1 MGMWWMA
8 FRLAL
13 RSLTRNKL
21 RAGLTVLGILIG
33 VAAVVAMTALGDG
46 ASASIQ
52 NQMGALGV
60 NLLWVFPGSNTSSG
74 VRGEV
79 GSRPTLSEDD
89 ADAIARELFTVQAVA
104 PVITASAQVVLGAR
118 NYATRVTGSTPDYL
132 RVRAWAL
139 SRGSPFTEADLRLAA
154 RTCMIGETVRKALF
168 DQGDPIGQ
176 TIRIGRMPC
185 TVVALLAP
193 KGQGSFGQD
202 YDDTIVM
209 PITAVRARLRHTP
222 GREVDQIMVSVR
234 EQDLMARAQ
243 EQLTAL
249 LRQRHRVAEGDENDF
264 MVRNLQDLM
273 ATLERTRSTLS
284 TLLLAIA
291 CIALLVGGIGVMNI
305 MLVSVSER
313 TREIGIRLAIGA
325 RSADILAQFLV
336 EAVTLSTIGGVA
348 GLALGVG
355 AGTLLGRAME
365 WSVRFSPTA
374 AVIAF
379 ATSGGIGVV
388 FGFFPARRAAQL
400 DPITALR
407 HE

>member
-1 MGMWWMA
+1 
-8 FRLAL
+8 
-13 RSLTRNKL
+13 
-21 RAGLTVLGILIG
+21 
-33 VAAVVAMTALGDG
+33 
-46 ASASIQ
+46 
-52 NQMGALGV
+52 
-60 NLLWVFPGSNTSSG
+60 
-74 VRGEV
+74 
-79 GSRPTLSEDD
+79 
-89 ADAIARELFTVQAVA
+89 
-104 PVITASAQVVLGAR
+104 
-118 NYATRVTGSTPDYL
+118 
-132 RVRAWAL
+132 
-139 SRGSPFTEADLRLAA
+139 
-154 RTCMIGETVRKALF
+154 
-168 DQGDPIGQ
+168 
-176 TIRIGRMPC
+176 
-185 TVVALLAP
+185 
-193 KGQGSFGQD
+193 
-202 YDDTIVM
+202 
-209 PITAVRARLRHTP
+209 
-222 GREVDQIMVSVR
+222 MVSVR
-234 EQDLMARAQ
+234 EQELMTRAQ

-249 LRQRHRVAEGDENDF
+249 LRQRHRVPEGEENDF

-355 AGTLLGRAME
+355 AGTVLGRAMD
-365 WSVRFSPTA
+365 WTVRFSPTA